1 MSTNLST
8 KTANST
14 NLERPASPTIERPSA
29 GDAAIAPS
37 TQQPLEQPTAEQ
49 PIGAARGAG
58 LAQAASML
66 AEIEGELAL
75 QAYQEAADRI
85 LERLTQAAER
95 NNAEIF
101 KRLHGSLTQHY
112 SGNPAIA
119 AILDRYQK

>member
-8 KTANST
+8 NST

-37 TQQPLEQPTAEQ
+37 TNQQMEQPAAEQ
-49 PIGAARGAG
+49 PQPPSTKG
-58 LAQAASML
+58 LAQAARMM
-66 AEIEGELAL
+66 AEIEGELAM
-75 QAYQEAADRI
+75 QAYQQAADQI
-85 LERLTQAAER
+85 LDRLSAAAER

-101 KRLHGSLTQHY
+101 KRMHSTLTQHY

-119 AILDRYQK
+119 AILERYQK